1 MATYLSLVNSVL
13 ARLRKESVT
22 TVAESTYAQL
32 IGKFVNDSKRQ
43 VEDAWNWDALRSIKT
58 VTTTSGTSSYTVTGS
73 GRFPKGVTVN
83 CTTSSNKGT
92 LYNVPIQW
100 ILDQQQLSTV
110 QNGAPS
116 YYAWSG
122 TDGTDSKIELY
133 PTPNSVYSIKFNLY
147 VPQVSLSSDSDVLI
161 VPHEAV
167 EMGAYARAIVER
179 GEDGGLASSEAYGLF
194 KGILADQIAIEA
206 ARFVE
211 NDAWVAV

>member
-22 TVAESTYAQL
+22 NVAESTYAQL

-43 VEDAWNWDALRSIKT
+43 VEDAWNWDVLHTTKT
-58 VTTTSGTSSYTVTGS
+58 VTTSSGTSTYIVTGS
-73 GRFPKGVTVN
+73 GKLPKGITVN
-83 CTTSSNKGT
+83 DTSNKGT
-92 LYNVPIQW
+92 LQNVPLQW

-110 QNGAPS
+110 QLSAPS
-116 YYAWSG
+116 YYAWNG

-133 PTPNSVYSIKFNLY
+133 PTPNGVYTIKLNLY
-147 VPQVSLSSDSDVLI
+147 VPQAALSSDNDVI
-161 VPHEAV
+161 TIPHEAV
-167 EMGAYARAIVER
+167 EMGAYARALVER
-179 GEDGGLASSEAYGLF
+179 GEDSGLNSSEAYGLF

-211 NDAWVAV
+211 NDVWVAV